1 MMTLLNVDADI
12 CSIYVILFMLFAYK
26 NNIIC
31 RAVIASPESQEA
43 QLVDSYDDTAQTYRG
58 FCSI

>member
-1 MMTLLNVDADI
+1 MMTLLNVGDDI

-31 RAVIASPESQEA
+31 RAVIGSKGQGAL
-43 QLVDSYDDTAQTYRG
+43 LVVSYDDTARIYRDA
-58 FCSI
+58 CSI